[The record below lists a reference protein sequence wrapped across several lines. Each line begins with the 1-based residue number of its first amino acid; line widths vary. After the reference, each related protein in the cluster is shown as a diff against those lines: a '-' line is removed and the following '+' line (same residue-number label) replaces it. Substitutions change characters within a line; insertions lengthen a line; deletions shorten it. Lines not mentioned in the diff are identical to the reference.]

1 MTPPPKCTKAKI
13 LRLLSAPLKLVV
25 TQQLQS
31 LLSKYIKDID
41 IEGLGLFGD
50 VVSHNLELR
59 RDVLALVGA

>member
-1 MTPPPKCTKAKI
+1 M

-31 LLSKYIKDID
+31 LLSKFIKDID
-41 IEGLGLFGD
+41 IEGLGLFGG

>member
-1 MTPPPKCTKAKI
+1 M

-31 LLSKYIKDID
+31 LLSKHIKDID
-41 IEGLGLFGD
+41 IKGLGLFSD
-50 VVSHNLELR
+50 VVLHNLELR